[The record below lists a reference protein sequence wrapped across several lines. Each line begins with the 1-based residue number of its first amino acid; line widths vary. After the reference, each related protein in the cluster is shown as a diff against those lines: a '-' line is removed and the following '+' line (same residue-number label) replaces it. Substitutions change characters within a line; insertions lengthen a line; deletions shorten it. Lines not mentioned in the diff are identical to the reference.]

1 MKIVINSCYGG
12 FGLSD
17 EALECLE
24 CKYSFEYDNRRTDPA
39 LISVVEN
46 LGELASGFCSS
57 LQVVE
62 IPDEATDWELNNYD
76 GVESITYVIDG
87 KLRHMG

>member
-17 EALECLE
+17 MALECLE
-24 CKYSFEYDNRRTDPA
+24 CKYSFEYDYRRTDPA

-46 LGELASGFCSS
+46 LGELASGLCSS

-62 IPDEATDWELNNYD
+62 IPDEATDWELNDYD